1 MSSTIERP
9 RFPMFHPFHA
19 VLLGGTITLFLGALL
34 CDIAYARTFEIQ
46 WNNFASWLI
55 VGGLVVGAV
64 ALACSTL
71 GLLPSRR
78 TRQSILHAALLLAT
92 LIAGLL
98 NALMHA
104 RDAWASMPGGLV
116 LSVLV
121 FVLACVATW
130 LGCRPTR
137 IGGTP

>member
-1 MSSTIERP
+1 MSSTSHRP
-9 RFPMFHPFHA
+9 RITAFHPFHN
-19 VLLGGTITLFLGALL
+19 VLLGGTLTLSLGALL

-55 VGGLVVGAV
+55 VGGLVVSAV
-64 ALACSTL
+64 ALACSLT

-78 TRQSILHAALLLAT
+78 TRGSILYTVALLAT
-92 LIAGLL
+92 WVAGLL

-116 LSVLV
+116 LSVI
-121 FVLACVATW
+121 VLAFASVATW
-130 LGCRPTR
+130 LGCRATR
-137 IGGTP
+137 IGGLP